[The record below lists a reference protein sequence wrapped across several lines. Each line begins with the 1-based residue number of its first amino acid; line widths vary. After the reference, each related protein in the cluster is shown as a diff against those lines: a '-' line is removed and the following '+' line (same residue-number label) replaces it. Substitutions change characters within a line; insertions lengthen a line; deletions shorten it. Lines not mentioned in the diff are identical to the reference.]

1 MVYICINVMNNTNT
15 NTNFEID
22 DVEYITV
29 FSLLAGLWLCC
40 YIIATKSINNSQRS
54 EVEMV

>member
-1 MVYICINVMNNTNT
+1 MNNTN
-15 NTNFEID
+15 ID
-22 DVEYITV
+22 FGILDDIEYITA
-29 FSLLAGLWLCC
+29 FSFLAGLLLCC